1 MSERELLNEAMELLA
16 KVYDDT
22 RTELKIR
29 LTIPKLIRE
38 YVKLVN
44 KDF

>member
-29 LTIPKLIRE
+29 LTIPKLMRE
-38 YVKLVN
+38 YVKIVN

>member
-1 MSERELLNEAMELLA
+1 MSERELSNEAMELLA

-29 LTIPKLIRE
+29 LSIPKLMKE
-38 YVKLVN
+38 YVKIVE

>member
-1 MSERELLNEAMELLA
+1 MTKDELLNEAMELLA

-29 LTIPKLIRE
+29 LTIPKLMRE
-38 YVKLVN
+38 YIKLVE

>member
-29 LTIPKLIRE
+29 LTIPKLMRE
-38 YVKLVN
+38 YVKLIN

>member
-29 LTIPKLIRE
+29 LTIPKLMRE

>member
-1 MSERELLNEAMELLA
+1 MSERELLNEAMVLLA

-22 RTELKIR
+22 RTELKNR
-29 LTIPKLIRE
+29 LTIPKLMRE
-38 YVKLVN
+38 YIKLVE

>member
-29 LTIPKLIRE
+29 LTIPKLMRE
-38 YVKLVN
+38 YVKLVK

>member
-1 MSERELLNEAMELLA
+1 MTKEELLEKAMELLA

-29 LTIPKLIRE
+29 LTIPKLMRE
-38 YVKLVN
+38 YVKIVN

>member
-1 MSERELLNEAMELLA
+1 MSERELLNEAMVLLA

-22 RTELKIR
+22 HTDLKIR
-29 LTIPKLIRE
+29 LTIPKLMRE
-38 YVKLVN
+38 YIKLVE

>member
-1 MSERELLNEAMELLA
+1 MTKEELLNEAMELLA

-22 RTELKIR
+22 HTELKIR
-29 LTIPKLIRE
+29 LTIPKLMRE
-38 YVKLVN
+38 YVKLIN

>member
-1 MSERELLNEAMELLA
+1 MTKEELLNEAMELLA

-29 LTIPKLIRE
+29 LTIPKLMNE

-44 KDF
+44 KGF

>member
-29 LTIPKLIRE
+29 LTIPKLMRK
-38 YVKLVN
+38 YVKLIN

>member
-1 MSERELLNEAMELLA
+1 MTERELLNEAMELLA

-29 LTIPKLIRE
+29 LTIPKLMRE
-38 YVKLVN
+38 YVKIVN

>member
-1 MSERELLNEAMELLA
+1 MTKEELLNEAMELLA

-29 LTIPKLIRE
+29 LTIPKLMSE
-38 YVKLVN
+38 YVKIVN